1 MDQERRFRPWPAA
14 STLPQCRPNR
24 KLPEVGTCHKR
35 SLFLF
40 DDRTLRLTQAHRRQD
55 QAGRLFVHLFIPSRR
70 LERLL
75 LQRWSSRRIGHLFRV
90 VETGTV
96 ACMRRHGL
104 EKSDPS
110 IVAMKSATKRSIR
123 CGADGAKGGTKG
135 NANQQRTRR
144 TQSRSSVSQALG
156 RIRKSAER
164 FAVTHPR
171 WEPYAGKPH
180 ARFCAGGA
188 QQ

>member
-1 MDQERRFRPWPAA
+1 M
-14 STLPQCRPNR
+14 PQCRPNR

-40 DDRTLRLTQAHRRQD
+40 DDRTLHLTQAHRRQD

-110 IVAMKSATKRSIR
+110 IVAMEVGDKTEHPLRSRWSEERDQGECEPATHAPDSESEQRVTGAGTHTEKCRTLCRHTPEVGAVCGKAARTVLCGGRSAM
-123 CGADGAKGGTKG
+123 
-135 NANQQRTRR
+135 
-144 TQSRSSVSQALG
+144 SVPTASLAPCCT
-156 RIRKSAER
+156 A
-164 FAVTHPR
+164 
-171 WEPYAGKPH
+171 
-180 ARFCAGGA
+180 
-188 QQ
+188 